1 MTAES
6 RPASLVAERAVR
18 YLQHEGRR
26 MPSTAVVRA
35 VLATR
40 MSSEAAARRVLETAF
55 SGDPRLL
62 YGEGGW
68 AVLAQQP
75 AAAVPAGD
83 LVEPDH
89 VLLILVGR
97 APARRAPFRLHA
109 VAGVRIRAGSVL
121 TACGGAVGTGPS
133 ASRLAASLREMLRD
147 ATPVVHDPPGAVL
160 ALERWLGESLPT
172 PLSLRR
178 LAAAR
183 LGLPAGHGLQDLA
196 GALGIR
202 WRDTDDPLDL
212 AEALEWSLEGLRRP
226 GETLEDLRA
235 EAHAPGAPALDGA
248 GRGFDPASFLETV
261 PHAPGTY
268 RFFDAEDRLLYV
280 GKSLNLRRR
289 LTSYFRQ
296 GKRSPRVQH
305 LLDRLHRVEVAPS
318 GSDLE
323 AVLREAAEIARR
335 NPAHNVQR
343 RVHPQPDRFDR
354 LDRLRSVLVL
364 EPAETPWVLRAYL
377 LREGRLLDRVPLGP
391 RGGGL
396 ARVERLLDGHFFETG
411 PKVRGQAGDT
421 VDVEVV
427 GRWLAAHR
435 ESVVAFDPTHLRSS
449 AEVVARLRWFLSGGP
464 LTDPTGRPV
473 VPR

>member
-1 MTAES
+1 LTAES

-26 MPSTAVVRA
+26 MPSTALVRA

-68 AVLAQQP
+68 AVLAAQP
-75 AAAVPAGD
+75 AATVLPVELG
-83 LVEPDH
+83 EPDH

-109 VAGVRIRAGSVL
+109 VAGVRIRAGAVL

-133 ASRLAASLREMLRD
+133 ANRLAASLREMLRE
-147 ATPVVHDPPGAVL
+147 ATPVVHDPPGAIA
-160 ALERWLGESLPT
+160 ALERWLGESLPA

-178 LAAAR
+178 LAAGR
-183 LGLPAGHGLQDLA
+183 LGLPAGHRLQDLA

-226 GETLEDLRA
+226 GETLEELRA
-235 EAHAPGAPALDGA
+235 ETQDAGSPALDGS

-280 GKSLNLRRR
+280 GKSGNLKRR
-289 LTSYFRQ
+289 LASYFRQ
-296 GKRSPRVQH
+296 GKRPVRVER
-305 LLDRLHRVEVAPS
+305 LLDRLHRVEITPS

-323 AVLREAAEIARR
+323 AVLREAAEIARKHPR
-335 NPAHNVQR
+335 HNVQR
-343 RVHPQPDRFDR
+343 RVHPRPDRFDR

-377 LREGRLLDRVPLGP
+377 LREGRLLDRIPLGP

-396 ARVERLLDGHFFETG
+396 GRVGRLLDGHFFETG
-411 PKVRGQAGDT
+411 PRVRGRAGDP

-435 ESVVAFDPTHLRSS
+435 ERVVAFDPTHLRSS
-449 AEVVARLRWFLSGGP
+449 TEVVDRLRWFLRGGP
-464 LTDPTGRPV
+464 LVDPTGRPV

>member
-1 MTAES
+1 LTAES

-26 MPSTAVVRA
+26 LPSTALVRV

-40 MSSEAAARRVLETAF
+40 MSNEAAARRVLETAF

-68 AVLAQQP
+68 AVLAAQP
-75 AAAVPAGD
+75 APVAPDLD

-97 APARRAPFRLHA
+97 KPVRRAPFRLHA
-109 VAGVRIRAGSVL
+109 VAGVRIRTGSVL
-121 TACGGAVGTGPS
+121 SACGGAVGTGP
-133 ASRLAASLREMLRD
+133 AANRLAASLREMLRE
-147 ATPVVHDPPGAVL
+147 ATPVVHDAPGAVA
-160 ALERWLGESLPT
+160 ALERWLGQALPA

-183 LGLPAGHGLQDLA
+183 LGLPAGHGLPDLA
-196 GALGIR
+196 AALGIR

-226 GETLEDLRA
+226 GETLETLRA
-235 EAHAPGAPALDGA
+235 ETLLAQGTGLDGSTLP
-248 GRGFDPASFLETV
+248 FDPASFLETV

-268 RFFDAEDRLLYV
+268 RFLDAEDRLLYV
-280 GKSLNLRRR
+280 GKSTNLRRR
-289 LTSYFRQ
+289 LASYFRE
-296 GKRSPRVQH
+296 GKRPVRVQR
-305 LLDRLHRVEVAPS
+305 LLDRLHHVEVAPS

-335 NPAHNVQR
+335 RPAHNVQR
-343 RVHPQPDRFDR
+343 HVHPQADRFDR

-396 ARVERLLDGHFFETG
+396 ARVERLLDGYFFETG
-411 PKVRGQAGDT
+411 PRVRGRVGNA

-435 ESVVAFDPTHLRSS
+435 ERVVAFDPTHLRSS
-449 AEVVARLRWFLSGGP
+449 AEVVARLRWFLQGGP